1 MKKLLIL
8 LLLLVVGGVVGVG
21 MFAGTAI
28 EKGVETGGS
37 WAFGSD
43 TALGGASLNLLGG
56 SVGLNELTV
65 ANPQGFSEGN
75 AIRVGDLGVKT
86 DVGSLM
92 SDVIE
97 VEFIDIAS
105 PELTLELSTGGTN
118 LGALLDHLDER
129 AKSLSSGESKP
140 EPAPE
145 DDGKPG
151 KKLKV
156 GRVTI
161 DGAKVHLKQSVLLSG
176 GTTVELPKLELK
188 DIGGGGDSVTLP
200 QLFEQIL
207 GAIMA
212 ATAKTGALPADLQG
226 LLDRE
231 IAKEAL
237 ANVRQTVDRMSGE
250 LKKAAE
256 GLSEGLEKGVE
267 GIADE
272 GKKAVDDLKEG
283 LGGLLGGDEKEKKKK
298 NKKNEDD
305 G

>member
-8 LLLLVVGGVVGVG
+8 LLLLIVAGVVGAG

-28 EKGVETGGS
+28 RKGVETGGT
-37 WAFGSD
+37 WAFGSE
-43 TALGGASLNLLGG
+43 TALGDARLSITGG
-56 SVGLNELTV
+56 SVGLDELTV
-65 ANPQGFSEGN
+65 ANPPGFSEGN

-97 VEFIDIAS
+97 VEFIDIES

-140 EPAPE
+140 EPEPAAE

-161 DGAKVHLKQSVLLSG
+161 DGAKVHLKQSVLLSA

-188 DIGGGGDSVTLP
+188 DIGGGGETVTLP

-212 ATAKTGALPADLQG
+212 ATAKTGALPTDLQG

-237 ANVRQTVDRMSGE
+237 ANVRQTVDQMSGE

-256 GLSEGLEKGVE
+256 GLTEGIEKGVE

-283 LGGLLGGDEKEKKKK
+283 LGGLLGGDKEKEK
-298 NKKNEDD
+298 DD